1 MLITHH
7 CDNRHYWVTL
17 STIIIIYNFCTS
29 YTPLNMRL
37 LKVLFHLHLQQF
49 NNDCTAYNDHK
60 PTMWSIHGRTYIYML
75 KTCAQDML
83 KSAVLVIH
91 KGNRW
96 THSLKMFIFTL
107 ETNHHVCLGHLGLLR
122 FWWSFVANRC
132 QPYDFTR
139 INFTHCSGQRQSDNH
154 RSSLKV
160 VVNNQQWLQLWLQSS
175 NMTS

>member
-1 MLITHH
+1 
-7 CDNRHYWVTL
+7 
-17 STIIIIYNFCTS
+17 
-29 YTPLNMRL
+29 
-37 LKVLFHLHLQQF
+37 
-49 NNDCTAYNDHK
+49 
-60 PTMWSIHGRTYIYML
+60 
-75 KTCAQDML
+75 ML

-122 FWWSFVANRC
+122 LGCSFVANRC

-175 NMTS
+175 NMTSQHCLASSRRQTNTKISWDLDILFHQFQHQITIGSNTSHRNNLIYKLHHYCSRVRIMVPSAVSNHIYTMPKLNSLGGNKR

>member
-1 MLITHH
+1 MKHPWTYI
-7 CDNRHYWVTL
+7 
-17 STIIIIYNFCTS
+17 
-29 YTPLNMRL
+29 
-37 LKVLFHLHLQQF
+37 
-49 NNDCTAYNDHK
+49 
-60 PTMWSIHGRTYIYML
+60 YIYML

-122 FWWSFVANRC
+122 LGCSFVANRC

-175 NMTS
+175 NMTSQHCLASSRRQTNTKISWDLGKFVKKKCPCFIASPDPSPVRIL